1 MAKMHEPGILFK
13 LTVPSSGWTEIFT
26 KRSAVPIRS
35 LGADS
40 NDHASGALG
49 AALRPGAPRPVDEM
63 GDERT
68 GQRQEQKARAS
79 R

>member
-1 MAKMHEPGILFK
+1 MVKVHKLGALFK
-13 LTVPSSGWTEIFT
+13 LPVPSSGWTEIFT

-40 NDHASGALG
+40 NDRASGALG
-49 AALRPGAPRPVDEM
+49 AALHPGAPRPVDEM
-63 GDERT
+63 GDKRT
-68 GQRQEQKARAS
+68 GQRQEHQTRAG